1 MSSVFSDQDR
11 NSAIKHTKHAYS
23 TYSCTD
29 FVTFHLGFP
38 TLMQWYCYKVLQ
50 GTQHSGVSE
59 HPVSSAGMSQHKVK
73 KRGHCQA

>member
-11 NSAIKHTKHAYS
+11 NSVIKQTKLAYS

-38 TLMQWYCYKVLQ
+38 TLMQCCCYKVLQ
-50 GTQHSGVSE
+50 GTQHSRVSE
-59 HPVSSAGMSQHKVK
+59 HPVSSAGMSQHEVK
-73 KRGHCQA
+73 THGHCQA